1 MLLNY
6 NPKNCLPSAEDLP
19 DSDETPVDNELQD
32 LIPHLLKAILA
43 LIWSEKMDW
52 FFGVDM
58 GIYYDPSQPAIVP
71 DGFLSIGVPR
81 IIDRDLR
88 LSYVLWEEQKIPTL
102 AIEIVSQTRRGEYTE
117 KKEFYEKMG
126 IKYYVIYN
134 PLRKRKPSLEVY
146 ELNQGKY
153 QLLEGEIIWL
163 EELKLGIGKQQGTYQ
178 GITREWLYWY
188 DENGQRYLTP
198 EEQIEQKWQQGQN
211 KGKIAGKQE
220 LILGLL
226 KQKINKI
233 SLRNEQK
240 IKQLS
245 DNQLGELSLAL
256 FDFTQPEDLENWLK
270 ENN

>member
-19 DSDETPVDNELQD
+19 DSDETPVDNQLQH
-32 LIPHLLKAILA
+32 LIPVLLETILA

-58 GIYYDPSQPAIVP
+58 GIYYDPSQSAIVP

-81 IIDRDLR
+81 IIDKDLR

-102 AIEIVSQTRRGEYTE
+102 TLEIVSQTRRGEYTE
-117 KKEFYEKMG
+117 KKELYEKMG

-146 ELNQGKY
+146 ELKQGKY
-153 QLLEGEIIWL
+153 QQLTGEIIWL
-163 EELKLGIGKQQGTYQ
+163 DELNLGIGKQEGTYQ

-188 DENGQRYLTP
+188 DEHGQRYLTP
-198 EEQIEQKWQQGQN
+198 EE
-211 KGKIAGKQE
+211 
-220 LILGLL
+220 
-226 KQKINKI
+226 
-233 SLRNEQK
+233 SK
-240 IKQLS
+240 IKAEKRAKQLEEKLRS
-245 DNQLGELSLAL
+245 LGINP
-256 FDFTQPEDLENWLK
+256 DDL
-270 ENN
+270 